1 MATTSRGDTLTVLR
15 LSSADRIG
23 GTNDAPVWRLARPT
37 MVRRALVSAATI
49 PNSMYTIST
58 GVNDVIPT
66 SLGNATVPPG
76 VYTPSALAT
85 AAQTA
90 LVAVSATFT
99 CTYSATTLKFTIA
112 RGAGVFGL
120 PWATGTATNARRE
133 LGFAAT
139 DLAAAATYT
148 GDAAVSGSE
157 PAAILLR
164 SAELSGCA
172 APGVYAVGNVED
184 ATTVARVPLAGSL
197 GVGASSYEAV
207 MALESQIYSTS
218 GIVLREF
225 SISLWDAASG
235 RAVSLNGAPWT
246 VEITLWV
253 NEDKTRG
260 R

>member
-15 LSSADRIG
+15 LSSADRTS

-37 MVRRALVSAATI
+37 LVRRALVSAATI
-49 PNSMYTIST
+49 PNTMYTIVA
-58 GVNDVIPT
+58 GVSAIIPT
-66 SLGNATVPPG
+66 SLGNATITAG
-76 VYTPSALAT
+76 VYTPTTLAA

-90 LVAVSATFT
+90 LVAVDATFT
-99 CTYSATTLKFTIA
+99 CTYSAATLRFTIA

-120 PWATGTATNARRE
+120 NWASGSAANARRE

-172 APGVYAVGNVED
+172 APGVYAAGNVED
-184 ATTVARVPLAGSL
+184 STTVARVPLAGSL

-207 MALESQIYSTS
+207 MALESQIYSTT

-225 SISLWDAASG
+225 SITLWDAASG

>member
-15 LSSADRIG
+15 LSSSDRTS

-37 MVRRALVSAATI
+37 LVRRALVSAATI
-49 PNSMYTIST
+49 PNTMYTIST
-58 GVNDVIPT
+58 GVNDIIPT
-66 SLGNATVPPG
+66 TAGNATIPPG
-76 VYTPSALAT
+76 VYTPTALAA

-90 LVAVSATFT
+90 LLVVGASFT
-99 CTYSATTLKFTIA
+99 CTYSATTLRFTIG
-112 RGAGVFGL
+112 RGATVFGIN
-120 PWATGTATNARRE
+120 WATGTATNARRE
-133 LGFAAT
+133 LGYAAT
-139 DLAAAATYT
+139 DLAAATSYV

-184 ATTVARVPLAGSL
+184 STTVARIPLAGSL

-207 MALESQIYSTS
+207 MALESQIYSTT

-225 SISLWDAASG
+225 SITLWDAASG
-235 RAVSLNGAPWT
+235 RAISLNGAPWT